1 MARTNWFDPDTNS
14 LVLDEQVTKLD
25 NFVKAMTDGIIEP
38 AEVAVQEA
46 QLVAAMKAVEPT
58 LSDEQHE
65 AVTKLLLEL
74 SAYNIMATMH
84 ETQQMRM
91 RATFK

>member
-1 MARTNWFDPDTNS
+1 MTRTNWFDPNTNS
-14 LVLDEQVTKLD
+14 LVLDEQVSKLES
-25 NFVKAMTDGIIEP
+25 FVKAMSDGIIEP
-38 AEVAVQEA
+38 GEIALQEDR
-46 QLVAAMKAVEPT
+46 LVASMKAVESS

-84 ETQQMRM
+84 ETQQMRL